1 MDIGYKKD
9 GKFYKLVV
17 GKSRD
22 KDLPDV
28 YFVQLYAFNE
38 EFTKRDMLLN
48 AVVLIYYGR
57 DRMETKAVI
66 RFSTAYEKLDKIEKD
81 VQEVKNWLHEDCI
94 DKNANDHIE
103 KLEKTLRMI
112 DSHHGLLLYAKE
124 KHGVDLDEIW
134 DSYYINERGY
144 KPEEILK

>member
-1 MDIGYKKD
+1 MTE
-9 GKFYKLVV
+9 L
-17 GKSRD
+17 
-22 KDLPDV
+22 
-28 YFVQLYAFNE
+28 
-38 EFTKRDMLLN
+38 
-48 AVVLIYYGR
+48 
-57 DRMETKAVI
+57 KAVI

-81 VQEVKNWLHEDCI
+81 VSEVKKWLHEDCI

-112 DSHHGLLLYAKE
+112 DSHQGLLEYAKE

>member
-38 EFTKRDMLLN
+38 EFTKRDMLVN
-48 AVVLIYYGR
+48 AVVDSVDILWEG
-57 DRMETKAVI
+57 
-66 RFSTAYEKLDKIEKD
+66 
-81 VQEVKNWLHEDCI
+81 QEN
-94 DKNANDHIE
+94 NA
-103 KLEKTLRMI
+103 
-112 DSHHGLLLYAKE
+112 
-124 KHGVDLDEIW
+124 
-134 DSYYINERGY
+134 
-144 KPEEILK
+144 